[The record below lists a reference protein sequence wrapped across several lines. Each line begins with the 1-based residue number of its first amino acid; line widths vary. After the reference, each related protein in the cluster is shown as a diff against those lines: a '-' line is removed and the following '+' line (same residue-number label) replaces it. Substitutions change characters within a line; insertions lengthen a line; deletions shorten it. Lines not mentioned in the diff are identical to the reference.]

1 MQFFLFPVHP
11 PDATEN
17 SIIHYFF
24 PDDIII
30 ADLRQESG
38 YNFFFS
44 AGFCISIKNFHFFA
58 DIRTGIQ
65 SLYDDPL
72 ADFISIQEQIA
83 EDDRKEVVRIMV
95 LRGMYKEAYEWV
107 RCTGPYRIDR

>member
-11 PDATEN
+11 PDAAEN

-72 ADFISIQEQIA
+72 ADFISIHAEIHCRFPDIPHIFDTAVIVPVQIF
-83 EDDRKEVVRIMV
+83 
-95 LRGMYKEAYEWV
+95 
-107 RCTGPYRIDR
+107 